1 MKSKTLRNYN
11 NTSDE
16 KKQGIFYNTEF
27 RRWEYYGEAP
37 TKRAG
42 EPQPEFV
49 SDSYEK
55 CITYKTAIE
64 EMA

>member
-1 MKSKTLRNYN
+1 MKSETLRNYN
-11 NTSDE
+11 NTYDG

-27 RRWEYYGEAP
+27 RRWEYYGENP
-37 TKRAG
+37 VIRAG

-49 SDSYEK
+49 SADYEK
-55 CITYKTAIE
+55 CIIYKTAIE